1 MFFGHSDKKNLL
13 YWEEG
18 SELDIISLYY
28 FNELCE
34 DMNMTHTAS
43 RLYISQQTLSNHI
56 LRLERHYGA
65 PLFFRSPRLSLTDA
79 GRIMRVFSKKI
90 LDEETQ
96 LKKLLFDVEDQK
108 RGLLRFG
115 ASSMRINDCL
125 PHVLPQFSREYPEVQ
140 LEIYSSTSAD
150 LEKRAY
156 NRELDLTLCVL
167 DRDIPALVSR
177 KVLSDQIY
185 LCVADSLLEKYYGD
199 EVEDLKKRSS
209 LGVNLADFAEVPFF
223 MLSAANR
230 LSHTISK
237 CFEEADCIP
246 NIYLSATQTRLGPSI
261 CANGLAACFMT
272 RASLANTLQEL
283 GRQVSVFPLMYQRK
297 PVFHHLFLV
306 HHKKQ
311 YLPNYARCFVD
322 LLTKYFEKTDS
333 VFAANSLN

>member
-1 MFFGHSDKKNLL
+1 
-13 YWEEG
+13 
-18 SELDIISLYY
+18 
-28 FNELCE
+28 
-34 DMNMTHTAS
+34 MNMTHTAS

-65 PLFFRSPRLSLTDA
+65 PLFFRKPRLRLTDA
-79 GRIMRVFSKKI
+79 GRIMRLFSKKI

-96 LKKLLFDVEDQK
+96 LKKLLFDVEDQR

-125 PHVLPQFSREYPEVQ
+125 PYILPRFSQEYPEVQ
-140 LEIYSSTSAD
+140 LEVYSSTSAD
-150 LEKRAY
+150 LEKRAC

-185 LCVADSLLEKYYGD
+185 LCVADKLLEKYYGEEA
-199 EVEDLKKRSS
+199 EVLKKRSS
-209 LGVNLADFAEVPFF
+209 SGVNLADFAKVPFF

-246 NIYLSATQTRLGPSI
+246 NIYLSAIQTRLGPSI
-261 CANGLAACFMT
+261 CSNGLAACFMT
-272 RASLANTLQEL
+272 RANLANTLQEL
-283 GRQVSVFPLMYQRK
+283 GRQVNIFPLMYHEK
-297 PVFHHLFLV
+297 PVFHDLFLV

-311 YLPNYARCFVD
+311 YLPHYARHFIK
-322 LLTKYFEKTDS
+322 LLVEYFEGIDS
-333 VFAANSLN
+333 VFMADDLTKG